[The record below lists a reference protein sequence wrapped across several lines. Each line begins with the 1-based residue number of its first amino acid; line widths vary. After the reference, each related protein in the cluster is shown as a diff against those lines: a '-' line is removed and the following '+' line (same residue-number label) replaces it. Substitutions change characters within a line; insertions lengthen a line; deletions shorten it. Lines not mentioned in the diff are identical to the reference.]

1 MFKRLFSLHY
11 FIMSEAETPEQD
23 TKEMIEKI
31 NKEQMKLI
39 IKFTYTSINNYM
51 EKKMENHD
59 VIDLRHFSE
68 CIDSYST
75 CIRYLRMFH
84 EAVDQLY
91 EYHRKKTTQ
100 S

>member
-1 MFKRLFSLHY
+1 MFKRLYSLHY
-11 FIMSEAETPEQD
+11 FIMSKPSEHD
-23 TKEMIEKI
+23 KEPTIEEI
-31 NKEQMKLI
+31 NKEQMKLV
-39 IKFTYTSINNYM
+39 IKYTYTSINTYL
-51 EKKMENHD
+51 EKKIEDDQN
-59 VIDLRHFSE
+59 IANLRTLNE

-91 EYHRKKTTQ
+91 KRNQ